1 MVLLAALVIPHLV
14 WAQQLLVDL
23 RPEHNSYGRNPTLV
37 LWRGV
42 DGAPSSHNRSDCSS
56 FISALWRR
64 AYGYGPDEMRQW
76 LGDSAPRAIDYHA
89 AIAAANRFQRIERI
103 ADLQPGDLLATRYAR
118 SRPGATGHVMV
129 AAARPMAVD
138 ACLQARCVF
147 RLEVIDSS
155 RSGHGPADTRQ
166 GKGGVGKG
174 VIQLQTSRDG
184 QLQAYRWSERSSSRW
199 RFPPEESLRVGR
211 FKWQVPRDGG

>member
-1 MVLLAALVIPHLV
+1 
-14 WAQQLLVDL
+14 
-23 RPEHNSYGRNPTLV
+23 
-37 LWRGV
+37 
-42 DGAPSSHNRSDCSS
+42 
-56 FISALWRR
+56 
-64 AYGYGPDEMRQW
+64 
-76 LGDSAPRAIDYHA
+76 
-89 AIAAANRFQRIERI
+89 
-103 ADLQPGDLLATRYAR
+103 
-118 SRPGATGHVMV
+118 MV

-184 QLQAYRWSERSSSRW
+184 QLQAYRWSERSISRW
-199 RFPPEESLRVGR
+199 RFPPEESLLVGR